1 MAARDLPGF
10 IAWPPLG
17 TPMTAE
23 QIAQT
28 RAALNVP
35 AFIQG
40 LRAAAPS
47 IDVPPGNEGKQHD
60 GHEHQGI
67 AGSPLPLSRPDRDA
81 GGRRRVGTRNTAQ
94 PTAAKAGSGT

>member
-1 MAARDLPGF
+1 MPKCDLPGF

-17 TPMTAE
+17 TPMSAE
-23 QIAQT
+23 EIAAT

-47 IDVPPGNEGKQHD
+47 IDVPPSEQKEAVQHD
-60 GHEHQGI
+60 RRNHQEF
-67 AGSPLPLSRPDRDA
+67 AGSARPRA
-81 GGRRRVGTRNTAQ
+81 
-94 PTAAKAGSGT
+94 

>member
-23 QIAQT
+23 QIAET
-28 RAALNVP
+28 RAALNIP

-47 IDVPPGNEGKQHD
+47 IDVPPTTEVQH
-60 GHEHQGI
+60 GHTEQSAGAAGERPGAHQ
-67 AGSPLPLSRPDRDA
+67 RH
-81 GGRRRVGTRNTAQ
+81 GTRNAGRTRVATSAA
-94 PTAAKAGSGT
+94 PTAAGKLSG